1 LWIELS
7 TIYNKVMTTNPNHL
21 YFVGL
26 TYQGKDVVFRFII
39 EYSRLMDFG
48 PYVIIGLFLYEEFWK
63 MIFWLL
69 VETWDQLQSCNIL
82 KDFGFF

>member
-1 LWIELS
+1 
-7 TIYNKVMTTNPNHL
+7 MTTNPNHL

-48 PYVIIGLFLYEEFWK
+48 PYVIIGLFLYEEF
-63 MIFWLL
+63 
-69 VETWDQLQSCNIL
+69 
-82 KDFGFF
+82 